1 MKKNKQKIRPKCEK
15 SVDKIRLVYYNKD
28 NKTKEKNKQGTVD
41 NQFTSN
47 KIQAKE
53 VRTAKDLNFVSFIT

>member
-1 MKKNKQKIRPKCEK
+1 MLTNTGAFTIMKTTKQQNNKRTE
-15 SVDKIRLVYYNKD
+15 NKRF
-28 NKTKEKNKQGTVD
+28 QGTVD